1 MKKSLFYILFA
12 ATALCGCEGFLTEEP
27 KLTQSNELT
36 LSNYDGLNK
45 ATAGA
50 YSPLYAQ
57 SWYGAQFNL
66 SADLRGGNAKNP
78 TNADFTSGRYKNEY
92 FWSFSP
98 STTSGLWNYA
108 YYVISAA
115 NNVIDNLDGKDVGGI
130 TKQDLDNLKAECLFL
145 RALGHFDLVRVYAQ
159 PYSRNPET
167 DLGVP
172 YIKHTLSGAKPAR
185 DKVNVVYE
193 SIIEDLLEAER
204 IMADKYVRSGVTDPK
219 GTVTKPAIQA
229 LLSRVYLY
237 MGNWQKAADYATL
250 VIKNAG
256 YSLWEKDEY
265 KSVWGEDVTKGGEII
280 FCINGN
286 NGNSYYPGFEEIS
299 WIVNP
304 EGYADVVSTSDLR
317 DLYED
322 DDVRSKLFISH
333 ENAQDHFWTLKYPGK
348 GLSSPDANNIVVL
361 RLSEMYLNRAEAIY
375 KGATITGVTALDD
388 LNAIAEIR
396 GASPYDTPDAEKIFN
411 ERRKELAFEGH
422 IVFDYARLKKS
433 LTRVDYD
440 GTDNK
445 TINFPDNKWAMP
457 IPKGECD
464 ANPNMVQNP

>member
-66 SADLRGGNAKNP
+66 SADLRGGNAKRS
-78 TNADFTSGRYKNEY
+78 TNADFESGRYKNEY
-92 FWSFSP
+92 FWNFSP
-98 STTSGLWNYA
+98 SSTSGLWNYA

-172 YIKHTLSGAKPAR
+172 YIKHTVSGAKPAR

-250 VIKNAG
+250 VIKTPVIPCGKKTSINL
-256 YSLWEKDEY
+256 Y
-265 KSVWGEDVTKGGEII
+265 GE
-280 FCINGN
+280 
-286 NGNSYYPGFEEIS
+286 
-299 WIVNP
+299 
-304 EGYADVVSTSDLR
+304 R
-317 DLYED
+317 
-322 DDVRSKLFISH
+322 
-333 ENAQDHFWTLKYPGK
+333 
-348 GLSSPDANNIVVL
+348 
-361 RLSEMYLNRAEAIY
+361 M
-375 KGATITGVTALDD
+375 
-388 LNAIAEIR
+388 
-396 GASPYDTPDAEKIFN
+396 
-411 ERRKELAFEGH
+411 
-422 IVFDYARLKKS
+422 
-433 LTRVDYD
+433 
-440 GTDNK
+440 
-445 TINFPDNKWAMP
+445 
-457 IPKGECD
+457 
-464 ANPNMVQNP
+464 